1 MTLTDANTGEFVKL
15 PKALLAWYETAA
27 RDLPWRVGPID
38 RAQGKRP
45 DPYHVWLAE
54 IMLQQ
59 TTIPHGTRYWHHFV
73 KTWPTVDD
81 LAAAPDEDVMAAW
94 AGLGYYA
101 RARNLLK
108 CAREIAARGAWPETA
123 AELRKLPGIGPYTA
137 GAVAALAFGQR
148 EAAVDGNVER
158 VFSRLLAAKSEWAEE
173 KERIRALVAEL
184 VPADTPAEF
193 AEALMDL
200 GATLCTPKRPDCLI
214 CPLRDIC
221 AARKEGLPERYPIKP
236 KKQPKPARHG
246 HVYVLLDD
254 ARNVLTERRPE
265 RGLLGGM
272 MGLPTSDWADQLPQI
287 DYPSRAEWQEIGEVR
302 HVFTHFGLTL
312 KVWSA
317 QTGEV
322 EANTSI
328 KVAVDSLPSVFAKA
342 LKLAAAGVK
351 PR

>member
-1 MTLTDANTGEFVKL
+1 MTLTKSDAGEFVTL

-27 RDLPWRVGPID
+27 RDLPWRIGPKD
-38 RAQGKRP
+38 RAAGKRP
-45 DPYHVWLAE
+45 DPYYVWLAE

-73 KTWPTVDD
+73 EMWPTVED
-81 LAAAPDEDVMAAW
+81 LAAAPDEEVMAAW

-137 GAVAALAFGQR
+137 GAVAALAFDQR

-158 VFSRLLAAKSEWAEE
+158 VFSRLLAAEGEWADE
-173 KERIRALVAEL
+173 KERIRALVGEL
-184 VPADTPAEF
+184 VPADKPAEF

-214 CPLRDIC
+214 CPLGDLC
-221 AARKEGLPERYPIKP
+221 AARRAGMAERYPIKP
-236 KKQPKPARHG
+236 KKRPKPARHG

-254 ARNVLTERRPE
+254 ARNVMTERRPE

-272 MGLPTSDWADQLPQI
+272 MGLPTSDWMDQLPPTV
-287 DYPSRAEWQEIGEVR
+287 YPMAAEWREMGEVR
-302 HVFTHFGLTL
+302 HVFTHFALTL
-312 KVWSA
+312 TVWSA
-317 QTGEV
+317 QSQDL
-322 EANTSI
+322 AQNTPI
-328 KVAVDSLPSVFAKA
+328 GVAADSLPSVFAKA
-342 LKLAAAGVK
+342 LKLAAGGVK

>member
-1 MTLTDANTGEFVKL
+1 MSQDTQSKAKFSEL
-15 PKALLAWYETAA
+15 PGQLLNWYETAA
-27 RDLPWRVGPID
+27 RDLPWRAGPKA
-38 RAQGKRP
+38 RAAGMRP

-73 KTWPTVDD
+73 ATWPAVED
-81 LAAAPDEDVMAAW
+81 LAAAADEDVMAAW

-108 CAREIAARGAWPETA
+108 CAREIAERGGWPETA
-123 AELRKLPGIGPYTA
+123 AELQQLPGIGPYTA
-137 GAVAALAFGQR
+137 GAIAALAFGQR

-158 VFSRLLAAKSEWAEE
+158 VFSRLLAAKGDWAQE
-173 KERIRALVAEL
+173 KERIRDLVAEL
-184 VPADTPAEF
+184 VPANKPAEF

-214 CPLRDIC
+214 CPLRELC
-221 AARKEGLPERYPIKP
+221 AARQEGDAERYPIKP
-236 KKQPKPARHG
+236 KKQPKPTRHG

-272 MGLPTSDWADQLPQI
+272 MGLPTSDWSDTLPPVSFPKQG
-287 DYPSRAEWQEIGEVR
+287 EWLEVGEVR
-302 HVFTHFGLTL
+302 HVFTHFALTL

-317 QTGEV
+317 QSGKAQATTPI
-322 EANTSI
+322 A
-328 KVAVDSLPSVFAKA
+328 VAADSLPSVFAKA
-342 LKLAAAGVK
+342 LKLVSNAAK